1 VKAIMQAKRL
11 FAIFAL
17 ITLPFMFSVSAQA
30 AICTIDLS
38 SIVAE
43 LLQAQATASG
53 GDAEASLAQI
63 AEVRAALAAITTAC
77 AEAGVDVGV
86 VLDNR
91 FVAPNNSFTV
101 DYPSGWV
108 EGNFSTNAK
117 AGAILLGSTPTAAQA
132 LNTSIPQLASGEQA
146 LVVAVGSANTFGVG
160 GENPSLEAILQQ
172 FAERSLADFET
183 TGELEMS
190 SLEDRSVGRM
200 EFGGE
205 SFESVLVGIRL
216 GDRDLYAIVVAV
228 AARGELDSVR
238 RLADAVALSVR

>member
-1 VKAIMQAKRL
+1 MRFHKLVAIVAIL
-11 FAIFAL
+11 ICIPTFAA
-17 ITLPFMFSVSAQA
+17 SAQQTT
-30 AICTIDLS
+30 CTIDLS
-38 SIVAE
+38 SVVAE

-53 GDAEASLAQI
+53 GDAEASLVQI

-77 AEAGVDVGV
+77 AEAGVDAGV

-108 EGNFSTNAK
+108 EGNFSTNAE

-132 LNTSIPQLASGEQA
+132 LNTSIPQLSPGEQA

-205 SFESVLVGIRL
+205 AFESVLVGIRL

-228 AARGELDSVR
+228 AAPGELDLVR